1 MVDDDATEEMD
12 AAFLAGIA
20 LDGGRFVDDVEFI
33 AVGSY
38 RDGILG
44 DHANDREESAFG
56 LPAFRAATGVVV
68 RDVAGKGDFDLPG
81 GAMAVELAALEVGIA
96 FRDAVVD
103 GGVNR
108 RHVGILIETK
118 AL

>member
-1 MVDDDATEEMD
+1 MD
-12 AAFLAGIA
+12 AAFLTGIA

-44 DHANDREESAFG
+44 DHADDREEGTFG

-68 RDVAGKGDFDLPG
+68 CDVAGKGDFDLPG
-81 GAMAVELAALEVGIA
+81 GAMAVELAALEAGVA
-96 FRDAVVD
+96 FRDAVID

-108 RHVGILIETK
+108 RHLGISVETIT
-118 AL
+118 L